1 MAGQNGNDDFEAL
14 ARQYWSQWGDML
26 RAGATPASSGFPDAQ
41 FPGMNTAT
49 AGATLPGWN
58 EAVAWWSKLAQGG
71 GIGSGFNNGFG
82 SGLGN
87 QANATVDRFN
97 TQAQAWY
104 GQMQQLAAQFAGQDA
119 SASDIAGAWKRALGG
134 DFGNPFADVL
144 RDMQGPGQ
152 QGFEQWVAQVMPFIE
167 KMQRDGQS
175 WSSMPAFGLT
185 REHQERWQHLM
196 RAQSDYQQQSKAY
209 QALMVEAVQDAFKR
223 FEDKLIELSEPGKQL
238 ESARAL
244 FDLWI
249 DAAEDAYA
257 DIALSPRFRQAYG
270 AMVNAQM
277 RLRAAVQDQ
286 IEQMGEMLGVPTRRE
301 VDAAH
306 RKIVELERQVR
317 RLSDLAGHG
326 ATSVKTPRKAAARK
340 AASSS
345 KQPTSKQPASK
356 SPARKTTT
364 KKPAA
369 RKSPVKKSPARK
381 SPVRKTAAKKT
392 TAKKLPARKPTVSKR
407 GSRAAAAKPTAKVR

>member
-26 RAGATPASSGFPDAQ
+26 RAGATPASAGFPGAQ

-49 AGATLPGWN
+49 SGATLPGWN

-71 GIGSGFNNGFG
+71 GIGSGFNCGFG
-82 SGLGN
+82 SGIGN

-119 SASDIAGAWKRALGG
+119 SASDIADAWKRALGG

-175 WSSMPAFGLT
+175 WSGMPAFGLT

-196 RAQSDYQQQSKAY
+196 RAQSDYQQQSKAH
-209 QALMVEAVQDAFKR
+209 QMLMVEAAQDAFKR
-223 FEDKLIELSEPGKQL
+223 FEDKLIQRSEPGKQL

-286 IEQMGEMLGVPTRRE
+286 IEQMGETLGVPTRRE

-326 ATSVKTPRKAAARK
+326 ATPVNTPRKAAAGK
-340 AASSS
+340 PASS
-345 KQPTSKQPASK
+345 SKQPASK

-364 KKPAA
+364 KNSAA
-369 RKSPVKKSPARK
+369 RKSPARK
-381 SPVRKTAAKKT
+381 SPVKKTTAKKT
-392 TAKKLPARKPTVSKR
+392 TAKKPPAKKPTVSKR
-407 GSRAAAAKPTAKVR
+407 GSRAAATKPTAKVR